1 MRAGEKDVRVEPLA
15 AARSFVGVGVDT
27 SEERLFEDAPALARA
42 FAATRED
49 VPDRVMPVV
58 TASVLLG
65 AGASGPGGG
74 AVAGGPGG
82 SGGGLVSFMGDEV
95 VPDSRRVRE
104 LLATRPDLREVRVPA
119 GTLVAVVPVR
129 VGTQA
134 TLPLRVAAARKA
146 FWEGWLP
153 GSGYMAARE
162 LGFCDLELYHYR
174 RRRFRRATKLVLE
187 LMFCVE
193 PA

>member
-15 AARSFVGVGVDT
+15 VARAFVGVGVET
-27 SEERLFEDAPALARA
+27 SEGRLFEDAPTLARA
-42 FAATRED
+42 FAAARED

-65 AGASGPGGG
+65 AALG
-74 AVAGGPGG
+74 GGPGG
-82 SGGGLVSFMGDEV
+82 DDAGLVSFMGDEV
-95 VPDSRRVRE
+95 AADSPRVRD

-153 GSGYMAARE
+153 GSGYVAARE

-174 RRRFRRATKLVLE
+174 RRRFRRATKMVLE